1 MGGAPRGL
9 GGPGT
14 LGGSQKGVWRGDT
27 PPPRS
32 LWGQVT
38 GDGAVLRC
46 PWGGSGGI
54 WGGRLFPAAQSLR
67 VQWVLGGS
75 HGVWGGGFGVH
86 RGGFGFSG
94 SIFGASGGV
103 LGTLGL
109 FLVSTPHFGVLSS
122 IFGVTGGVWSPWVH
136 FGGHWGELGVPG
148 CCFEVPVSILGVT
161 GGAWGSLGTVLGSR
175 CLFWGST
182 GGIWGSRVRF

>member
-54 WGGRLFPAAQSLR
+54 WGERLFPAAQSLR
-67 VQWVLGGS
+67 VQRVLGGS
-75 HGVWGGGFGVH
+75 HGVWGGRFW
-86 RGGFGFSG
+86 G
-94 SIFGASGGV
+94 SQRWFWV
-103 LGTLGL
+103 L
-109 FLVSTPHFGVLSS
+109 
-122 IFGVTGGVWSPWVH
+122 WVH
-136 FGGHWGELGVPG
+136 FWGLWGCFGDPGSVFSLHAPFWGSQLHFWGHWGGLEPLGP
-148 CCFEVPVSILGVT
+148 F
-161 GGAWGSLGTVLGSR
+161 WGSLGGVGGPWVL
-175 CLFWGST
+175 F
-182 GGIWGSRVRF
+182 